1 MRLRTFLIVFNAIIH
16 LLVIGASITMIF
28 IGYEFYKMVIMMILG
43 SIINLFVGITIQN
56 QVTDGIN
63 MPQKNIFKPN
73 KNEEKI
79 NL

>member
-28 IGYEFYKMVIMMILG
+28 IGYEFYKMAIMMILG
-43 SIINLFVGITIQN
+43 SIINLFVGITLQN

>member
-28 IGYEFYKMVIMMILG
+28 IGYEFYKMVILMILG
-43 SIINLFVGITIQN
+43 SIINLFVSITLQN

-63 MPQKNIFKPN
+63 MPQNNIFKPN

>member
-43 SIINLFVGITIQN
+43 SIINLFVGITLQN

-63 MPQKNIFKPN
+63 MPQNNIFKPN

>member
-28 IGYEFYKMVIMMILG
+28 IGYEFYKMVILMILG
-43 SIINLFVGITIQN
+43 SIINLFVSITLQN

>member
-63 MPQKNIFKPN
+63 MPQNNIFKPN